1 MFSRRHPYLFF
12 LLVFTSI
19 VSVAIL
25 GMSLLFVFGTKSSEF
40 KFGEKIGIIEIT
52 GVISDSK
59 NTIQELK
66 TFREDESIKA
76 IILRID
82 SPGGSVG
89 PAQEIFREITK
100 TVKTKKVVASMGT
113 VAASGG
119 YYIAAA
125 ANGIVANPG
134 TITGSIG
141 VIVGFSNYQ
150 ELLKKIGL
158 VPVVVKSGE
167 YKDIGSPVREMT
179 ANDKKI
185 LQNLV
190 NQIQDQ
196 FVTAVS
202 EGRKM
207 NRAEVESLA
216 DGRIFS
222 GEEAKSLGLV
232 DRLGNLDDAIEW
244 AGRMGGIK
252 GKISTVYAV
261 EPKFSLLE
269 YLIGSSFKELANSA
283 VNPYIYPAYLYRPQ
297 TGP

>member
-1 MFSRRHPYLFF
+1 
-12 LLVFTSI
+12 
-19 VSVAIL
+19 
-25 GMSLLFVFGTKSSEF
+25 LLFVFGTKSSEF

-190 NQIQDQ
+190 NQIQNQ